1 MAFSPVKASKEIAF
15 EYMRYLSSI
24 FTLNDSDY
32 QHQFTTRLQE
42 MPFVSGP
49 FLEVTDAFELGPSVR
64 DLMAK
69 NDLPKHFDRL
79 GFHLDRPLYK
89 HQIDALLQVS
99 SGRNA
104 VVSTGTGSGKT
115 ESFLFPIMKHLV
127 NESNAG
133 TLGRG
138 VRAMLIYPMNALAN
152 DQVERLRVLL
162 ANFPDITFGC
172 YTGQTPETY
181 GVALANYKQLNE
193 GNTPLKNEFISREQM
208 KVSPPNILITNY
220 AMLEY
225 LMVRPD
231 DSVFF
236 SGSYADKWK
245 FIVLDEAHVYR
256 GSTGIEVAMLLRRLN
271 ARLQSKDIQYILTSA
286 TLGGEDDNESVAA
299 FAENLCNSSFSAID
313 VIRAKRIKLI
323 PPSTCKTPPAGFY
336 KEMADMIEK
345 DKSSNEILAKIHEYD
360 STLPGEE
367 MEALYQAIYRDPFYW
382 QLRKALQSPK
392 AICELTRE
400 LGLNENELATFVTVA
415 TRAVHDGGKLFDAR
429 YHLFLRAADSVYI
442 TLNPCKRL
450 FLEARKIYYE
460 NGNQY
465 KVFEAATCNHCHA
478 IYLLGRESE
487 DGILEQA
494 SFVPEEEP
502 RCVYLLSNEYSDSD
516 DEHSLS
522 DAGEIVETL
531 DLCPICGK
539 LSHHGAKRG
548 CEHTSAP
555 AAVVQRILL
564 EEGHRSLTKCPA
576 CENTSQNIL
585 RSFFVGQEAVTSVIG
600 TSLFEELPSY
610 VLERKEYHP
619 NIDEFEFEDEEPEVT
634 KNDVGAKQFNEFEFE
649 DEEPEATKKDVGA
662 KQFIAFS
669 DSRQAAAFY
678 STYLDQTYT
687 GIVYKRLIVETLK
700 KREYAGTG
708 KTLEEFVED
717 LVAQFELFSMAK
729 GKSVR
734 KEAWKA
740 ALHELVD
747 SNGQTS
753 LYRYGLISFD
763 IPDDHIVGLKTYAV
777 TKEEM
782 HEICALFLEWIMSEG
797 AIDYPE
803 VMNTEERAF
812 FAPNGV
818 EHEYTLSDSDPKKW
832 TLSFMPS
839 KVGFS
844 NKRMDYLAKVL
855 RKKGAN
861 LGEPELARLLEALW
875 KKLFA
880 SPEGLMIQH
889 NGRYRVKSDQIR
901 IRHCR
906 PLFYCS
912 KCRRVTQH
920 NIENVCPGYK
930 CDGTLEQ
937 LDIESAFGQNHY
949 FNLYQQLDI
958 RPLRVVEHTAQLS
971 KETAYEYQN
980 MFKRK
985 EIDVLSCSTTFE
997 MGVDVGSLET
1007 VFMRNVPPS
1016 PANYAQRAGRAGRS
1030 LNSAAF
1036 ALTFCNKSS
1045 HDFTFFRD
1053 PVRMI
1058 RGQIDPPVFDIRN
1071 EKIAIRHLFASAFGM
1086 FWKTHPQLFSSVDT
1100 FMGDGTTN
1108 NGVSEFADYLCKKP
1122 EDLKSFLVEFL
1133 PPEISHSLGVDSFAW
1148 VNRLIGD
1155 DGLLVLAE
1163 EIYRHDI
1170 NALKEA
1176 AEKAYHESRQGVDAL
1191 NQRIKVYQ
1199 REQILTYLTRS
1210 NIFPKYGFPVDT
1222 VEMTVVDRKNVL
1234 KSGLQLQRDL
1244 SMAISEYA
1252 PGSQIVANGKLI
1264 TSRYIR
1270 KRQDR
1275 SWKMYRYCVCDTCQD
1290 LNNQLYVSEKD
1301 EIPSI
1306 CGNCG
1311 NPLRQTKGGI
1321 YLIPEFGFEAEDN
1334 IKRPGL
1340 KKPVRTYHGEV
1351 SYIGTDSTE
1360 DEEVYQIEN
1369 ATVLVRTGK
1378 SEEMA
1383 VLNRSRFFV
1392 CEYCGYTVVDEKR
1405 FTNYMKKKHDRASGA
1420 HCRGETLKNMALGY
1434 RFRTDILTLRFAKP
1448 ELSSWDVALSVLYGL
1463 LEGASKALCV
1473 ERDDLSGCL
1482 KWFFNEETK
1491 QANYG
1496 FVFYDKTPGGAGHV
1510 RRMADPVI
1518 LKQVFE
1524 ATLELMMSCSC
1535 GGESMDTSCYSC
1547 LRNYYNQ
1554 KYHDF
1559 LQRGYV
1565 VQFLK
1570 SVL

>member
-1 MAFSPVKASKEIAF
+1 MAFSPVRASKEIAL
-15 EYMRYLSSI
+15 EYSRYLSSI
-24 FTLNDSDY
+24 FSLSDPVY
-32 QHQFTTRLQE
+32 QQQFGARLRE
-42 MPFVSGP
+42 MPFSSGP
-49 FLEVTDAFELGPSVR
+49 YLEVTDAFETGKTVHE
-64 DLMAK
+64 LMATGE
-69 NDLPKHFDRL
+69 LPKNYDRL
-79 GFHLDRPLYK
+79 GFRLDRPLYK
-89 HQIDALLQVS
+89 HQIDALSQIS

-115 ESFLFPIMKHLV
+115 ESFLFPITKHLV
-127 NESNAG
+127 EEANAG
-133 TLGRG
+133 TLGCG

-152 DQVERLRVLL
+152 DQVERLRELL
-162 ANFPDITFGC
+162 ANYPEITFGC
-172 YTGQTPETY
+172 YTGQTAEKY
-181 GVALANYKQLNE
+181 DVALVNFKQLNG
-193 GNTPLKNEFISREQM
+193 GNTPLKNELISRDQM
-208 KVSPPNILITNY
+208 KAYPPNILITNY

-236 SGSYADKWK
+236 SEAYADKWR

-271 ARLQSKDIQYILTSA
+271 TRLQKKDIQYILTSA
-286 TLGGEDDNESVAA
+286 TLGGEDDNDAVAA
-299 FAENLCNSSFSAID
+299 FAENLCNSRFSAAD
-313 VIRAKRIKLI
+313 VIRAKRVKLSQ
-323 PPSTCKTPPAGFY
+323 PDVCQEPPANFY
-336 KEMADMIEK
+336 KEIATMIEGDK
-345 DKSSNEILAKIHEYD
+345 DPSDILARIHEYD
-360 STLPGEE
+360 PSLSGEE

-382 QLRKALQSPK
+382 RLRKALQSPK
-392 AICELTRE
+392 TIRDLVREIGCDEDALT
-400 LGLNENELATFVTVA
+400 AFVTVA

-429 YHLFLRAADSVYI
+429 YHLFLRAADSVYL
-442 TLNPCKRL
+442 TLAPCKRL
-450 FLEARKIYYE
+450 FLESRKVYYE
-460 NGNQY
+460 NGQEY
-465 KVFEAATCNHCHA
+465 KVFEAATCNNCHA
-478 IYLLGRESE
+478 VFLLGRESAE
-487 DGILEQA
+487 GTLEQA
-494 SFVPEEEP
+494 SFVPEEDP
-502 RCVYLLSNEYSDSD
+502 RCVYLLSSEVSDSD
-516 DEHSLS
+516 DEHTL
-522 DAGEIVETL
+522 DEAGESVEAF
-531 DLCPICGK
+531 DLCPVCGK
-539 LSHHGAKRG
+539 LTHHGAKRG
-548 CEHTSAP
+548 CEHENVPTV
-555 AAVVQRILL
+555 VVQRIKL
-564 EEGHRSLTKCPA
+564 ENGRHALTKCPK
-576 CENTSQNIL
+576 CENTSSSIL
-585 RSFFVGQEAVTSVIG
+585 RSFFVGQEAVTSVVG

-610 VLERKEYHP
+610 TLERKKHETDL
-619 NIDEFEFEDEEPEVT
+619 DEFGFDDEEPEV
-634 KNDVGAKQFNEFEFE
+634 
-649 DEEPEATKKDVGA
+649 TKKDVGA

-687 GIVYKRLIVETLK
+687 GIVYKRLVVETLK
-700 KREYAGTG
+700 KREYAGAG
-708 KTLEEFVED
+708 KLLEEFVED
-717 LVAQFELFSMAK
+717 LIAQFEYYSMAK

-753 LYRYGLISFD
+753 LYRLGLISFD
-763 IPDDHIVGLKTYAV
+763 IPDEHIVGLKKYGV
-777 TKEEM
+777 SKEEM
-782 HEICALFLEWIMSEG
+782 QEICALFQEWIMSEG

-803 VMNTEERAF
+803 VMNTEERSF
-812 FAPNGV
+812 YAPNGV
-818 EHEYTLSDSDPKKW
+818 EHEYTLSDADPKTF

-839 KVGFS
+839 KAGFS
-844 NKRMDYLAKVL
+844 NKRMDYLSKLL
-855 RKKGAN
+855 RKKGVQ
-861 LGEPELARLLEALW
+861 LEEPELVRLLEALW
-875 KKLFA
+875 KKFFA
-880 SPEGLMIQH
+880 SPDGLMLPR
-889 NGRYRVKSDQIR
+889 NGKYRVRADRIR
-901 IRHCR
+901 IRRSR
-906 PLFYCS
+906 PLYICK

-937 LDIESAFGQNHY
+937 LDVESVFGNNHY
-949 FNLYQQLDI
+949 YNLYQQLEI

-1030 LNSAAF
+1030 LYSAAF

-1058 RGQIDPPVFDIRN
+1058 RGRIDPPVFDIRN

-1086 FWKTHPQLFSSVDT
+1086 FWKTHPKLFSSVDT
-1100 FMGDGTTN
+1100 FMGSDASN
-1108 NGVSEFADYLCKKP
+1108 NGITAFAEYLQDKP
-1122 EDLKSFLVEFL
+1122 QDLKVFLEGFL
-1133 PPEISHSLGVDSFAW
+1133 PPELSRSFGVQSFEW
-1148 VNRLIGD
+1148 VDRLLGD

-1170 NALKEA
+1170 DELKEA
-1176 AEKAYHESRQGVDAL
+1176 AAKAYHESRWGVDAL
-1191 NQRIKVYQ
+1191 NQRIRVYQ
-1199 REQILTYLTRS
+1199 RERILTYLTRN

-1264 TSRYIR
+1264 TSRYIK
-1270 KRQDR
+1270 KRPDR
-1275 SWKMYRYCVCDTCQD
+1275 SWKMYRYCSCDVCQD
-1290 LNNQLYVSEKD
+1290 LNNRLYVSD
-1301 EIPSI
+1301 EDATPSI

-1311 NPLRQTKGGI
+1311 NQLSQNKGGI

-1334 IKRPGL
+1334 IRRPGL
-1340 KKPVRTYHGEV
+1340 RKPVRTYRGEV
-1351 SYIGTDSTE
+1351 SYIGTDTTE
-1360 DEEVYQIEN
+1360 AEEEYQIGN

-1383 VLNRSRFFV
+1383 VLNRSRFYI
-1392 CEYCGYTVVDEKR
+1392 CETCGYTVVDEKR
-1405 FTNYMKKKHDRASGA
+1405 FTNHMKKKHTRSSGGQ
-1420 HCRGETLKNMALGY
+1420 CRNETLKNMALGY
-1434 RFRTDILTLRFAKP
+1434 RFRTDILTMRFTNP
-1448 ELSSWDVALSVLYGL
+1448 ELSSWDEALSVLYGL

-1510 RRMADPVI
+1510 RRMADPLI
-1518 LKQVFE
+1518 LRKVFE
-1524 ATLELMMSCSC
+1524 ESLTQMLGCSC

-1554 KYHDF
+1554 KYHDV

-1565 VQFLK
+1565 VHFLESILK
-1570 SVL
+1570 CLPL